1 MYPWPDSI
9 TARLRG
15 GIPGIGELFVSECS
29 LTYRGRVPPRAKP
42 LSPDDRRAALVTATV
57 PLLVE
62 HGRTVTTRQIA
73 DAAGIAEGT
82 IFRVFDSKD
91 DLVAAALDQALDLEP
106 FIVQLQEVDP
116 DQPLGALLLEVVELF
131 QHRFERVFTLMSRMG
146 MIGPPKARRHMETER
161 ERVAAIVTGL
171 AEPHRDRLRVPPA
184 QLMHMLRLLTFSGTH
199 PHISDGHPL
208 TSEEIVDTLLHG
220 VLINQPSTKE
230 A

>member
-1 MYPWPDSI
+1 M
-9 TARLRG
+9 
-15 GIPGIGELFVSECS
+15 
-29 LTYRGRVPPRAKP
+29 PPRAKP

-62 HGRTVTTRQIA
+62 HGRTVTTKQIA

-91 DLVAAALDQALDLEP
+91 DLVAAALDRALDLEP
-106 FIVQLQEVDP
+106 FIAQLQEVDP

-146 MIGPPKARRHMETER
+146 MIGPPKARRHMEAER
-161 ERVAAIVTGL
+161 ERVAAILQVL
-171 AEPHRDRLRVPPA
+171 AEPHRDQLRVPPA
-184 QLMHMLRLLTFSGTH
+184 QLMHMVRLLTFSGTH

-208 TSEEIVDTLLHG
+208 TAADIVDTVLNG
-220 VLINQPSTKE
+220 VLKTPSTTQDT
-230 A
+230 